1 MDTQLRS
8 RVLGVPFLS
17 PILLNVVHGVEEV
30 LHGVVDEVPHLI
42 LGPVAVAFRVLG
54 TVALARVEEVGF
66 VALVTA
72 FLARGTRGTH
82 FLALVL
88 AGWR

>member
-17 PILLNVVHGVEEV
+17 PILLDVVHGVKEV
-30 LHGVVDEVPHLI
+30 LHVVDEVPHLI